1 VPRVGHRG
9 SEIDYGDVFQLAPV
23 GLAVARARTIQ
34 DCNLAFAEMF
44 RGARHAM
51 IGRTFASL
59 YPDEQH
65 YLSTGER
72 VGRVLERQG
81 TFANDRVM
89 RRMDGELF
97 WVQVRGRALSPTD
110 PHQDTLWVFT
120 ELLGAIA
127 ARNAPRA
134 ALTDRERDVAALFVD
149 GKTAK
154 EAALQLGISPRTVDI
169 YRSRLLRKFGVS
181 STQDL
186 VRRLLTG

>member
-1 VPRVGHRG
+1 MPTDPDPDINYRDAFH
-9 SEIDYGDVFQLAPV
+9 LAPV
-23 GLAVARARTIQ
+23 GLVVARARTIH

-44 RGARHAM
+44 RGAREVLV
-51 IGRTFASL
+51 GRSFASL

-65 YLSTGER
+65 YLETGER
-72 VGRVLERQG
+72 VGRALEAQG

-89 RRMDGELF
+89 RRLDGELF
-97 WVQVRGRALSPTD
+97 WVHVRGRAVNPAA

-120 ELLGAIA
+120 ELSGAMA
-127 ARNAPRA
+127 ARNAPKA

-149 GKTAK
+149 GRTAK

-181 STQDL
+181 STADL